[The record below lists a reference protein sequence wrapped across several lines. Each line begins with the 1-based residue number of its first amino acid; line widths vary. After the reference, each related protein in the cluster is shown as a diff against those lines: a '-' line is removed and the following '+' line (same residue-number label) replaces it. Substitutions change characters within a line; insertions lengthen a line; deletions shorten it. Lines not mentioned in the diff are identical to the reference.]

1 VTSNAD
7 YVCRYCGHPVSV
19 QEDGEWGHTNLVLYQ
34 LRFWCVPQR
43 KLERVEPASP
53 NGSYGRDMAINSE
66 SVFPESV
73 TAMMTDD
80 PMMPTAPLED
90 FLVAMAIDDNTWWRV
105 GCGHH
110 LNLFDAAC
118 ERAGLM

>member
-1 VTSNAD
+1 MTA
-7 YVCRYCGHPVSV
+7 
-19 QEDGEWGHTNLVLYQ
+19 
-34 LRFWCVPQR
+34 
-43 KLERVEPASP
+43 
-53 NGSYGRDMAINSE
+53 E

-80 PMMPTAPLED
+80 SMVPTASLED

-105 GCGHH
+105 SCGHH